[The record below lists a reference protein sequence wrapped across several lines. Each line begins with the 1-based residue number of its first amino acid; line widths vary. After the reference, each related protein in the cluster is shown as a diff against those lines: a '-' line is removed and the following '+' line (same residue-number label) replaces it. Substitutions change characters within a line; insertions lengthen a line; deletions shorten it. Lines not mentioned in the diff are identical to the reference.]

1 MTNSSETRR
10 NEFPTFAKYCRNHI
24 VARPLDSYVDSS
36 IVCGAGDMRS
46 WTGFSALV
54 ARIRSMWFSQV
65 NLDVNTLFL
74 VTIYVEAILGLLLLF
89 AWVQNTAIYA
99 VAWWGFADLM
109 RAASI
114 MLFGK
119 YGTVSDLISI
129 DLANAILFTAF
140 AVTWTGAR
148 VFDHRKPQW
157 ILLFGGAVLWLVLCR
172 IPAIEGSWDTRL
184 LFSSGIITA
193 YTWATAYEFWRGRSE
208 PLVSRWP
215 AIFMF
220 FAHGALYLLRTPFGS
235 MLAPVNNQIFAS
247 VWITV
252 LSFEALLFTIAVAF
266 ILLAM
271 AKERTEYRHK
281 TDSLIDPLTGI
292 ANRRAFLQDAE
303 VQLKRQMTEPRPMA
317 VLLLDLDNFKSI
329 NDRFGHAIG
338 DRVLQMFAEVGS
350 GCMRRYDIFGR
361 LGGEE
366 FAALL
371 GDTPRERGL
380 AVAGQI
386 RPSLVEV
393 AGMVEGKPVVATV
406 SIGVVISYDA
416 VLDLSALLAQAD
428 HALYRAK
435 DNGRNRIEI
444 ASIELIL
451 DRVKRAS
458 AAADRAASAKAAA
471 KSAA

>member
-1 MTNSSETRR
+1 M
-10 NEFPTFAKYCRNHI
+10 
-24 VARPLDSYVDSS
+24 
-36 IVCGAGDMRS
+36 
-46 WTGFSALV
+46 
-54 ARIRSMWFSQV
+54 

-99 VAWWGFADLM
+99 VAWWGFADLL

-119 YGTVSDLISI
+119 YGTVPDLISI

-148 VFDHRKPQW
+148 VFDHRKPNW
-157 ILLFGGAVLWLVLCR
+157 ILLFAGAALWLALSR
-172 IPAIEGSWDTRL
+172 IPAVQSSWDLRML
-184 LFSSGIITA
+184 LSSGIITA

-220 FAHGALYLLRTPFGS
+220 FAHGALYLLRTPFGA
-235 MLAPVNNQIFAS
+235 MLAPVNNQMFAS

-303 VQLKRQMTEPRPMA
+303 AQLKRQMIEPRPMA

-350 GCMRRYDIFGR
+350 GCMRRFDIFGR

-371 GDTPRERGL
+371 VDTSRERAL
-380 AVAGQI
+380 AVAEQI
-386 RPSLVEV
+386 RSSFVEV
-393 AGMVEGKPVVATV
+393 TGMVEGKPVVATV

>member
-1 MTNSSETRR
+1 M
-10 NEFPTFAKYCRNHI
+10 
-24 VARPLDSYVDSS
+24 
-36 IVCGAGDMRS
+36 
-46 WTGFSALV
+46 
-54 ARIRSMWFSQV
+54 

-119 YGTVSDLISI
+119 YGSVSDLISI

-157 ILLFGGAVLWLVLCR
+157 LLLFAGAALWLVLYR
-172 IPAIEGSWDTRL
+172 IPAVQNSWDLRML
-184 LFSSGIITA
+184 ISSGIITA

-220 FAHGALYLLRTPFGS
+220 FAHGALYLLRTPFGA
-235 MLAPVNNQIFAS
+235 MLAPVNNQVFAS

-252 LSFEALLFTIAVAF
+252 LSFEALLFTIAIAF

-271 AKERTEYRHK
+271 AKERTEHRHK

-303 VQLKRQMTEPRPMA
+303 AQLKRQATEPRPMA
-317 VLLLDLDNFKSI
+317 VMLLDLDNFKGI

-371 GDTPRERGL
+371 VDTSRERAL
-380 AVAGQI
+380 AVAEQI
-386 RPSLVEV
+386 RASFVEV
-393 AGMVEGKPVVATV
+393 TGMVEGKPVVATV

-451 DRVKRAS
+451 DRVKRAT
-458 AAADRAASAKAAA
+458 AAAERAAAA
-471 KSAA
+471 KSAAKSAA